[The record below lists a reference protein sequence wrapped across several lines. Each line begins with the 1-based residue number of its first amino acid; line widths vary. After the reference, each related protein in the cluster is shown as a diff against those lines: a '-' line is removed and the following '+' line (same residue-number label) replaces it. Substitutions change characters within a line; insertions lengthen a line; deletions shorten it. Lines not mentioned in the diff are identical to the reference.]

1 MHILDMMIGFM
12 VIILGC
18 LGLIIVLAKQAR
30 FALVSLLLCTGDKEV
45 DNSSYEEIAQAEDS
59 NQEVVHFAIV

>member
-12 VIILGC
+12 VIILSC

-30 FALVSLLLCTGDKEV
+30 FALVSLLLCAGDEEV
-45 DNSSYEEIAQAEDS
+45 DNSGYEEIAQAEDS
-59 NQEVVHFAIV
+59 N